1 MVFNPHSQG
10 DKGEAGAGSIHSWYQ
25 KDPYWL
31 WRKHLK
37 DVFGV
42 GDETLGGSVT
52 GEGCRKCLLFWRNGW
67 SGMRGWGGHSK
78 VGRPAGTHWPLPSTC
93 KYSRNATST
102 PKTSHVS
109 VFLLGRR
116 KEAEVCTREE
126 GKGKWNAWGSSRQ
139 TASRWAQE
147 EKNAGGVSFP
157 GQHHWEL
164 EMILLRF
171 QGPGRPRKM
180 VRDCFLYQLLQEWK
194 PQKTPQKVKQ
204 PWLGATA

>member
-1 MVFNPHSQG
+1 MLEHSKAMPRFRTFVPSEPFGTHMVFNPHSQG

-78 VGRPAGTHWPLPSTC
+78 VGRPAGTH
-93 KYSRNATST
+93 
-102 PKTSHVS
+102 
-109 VFLLGRR
+109 
-116 KEAEVCTREE
+116 
-126 GKGKWNAWGSSRQ
+126 
-139 TASRWAQE
+139 
-147 EKNAGGVSFP
+147 
-157 GQHHWEL
+157 
-164 EMILLRF
+164 
-171 QGPGRPRKM
+171 
-180 VRDCFLYQLLQEWK
+180 
-194 PQKTPQKVKQ
+194 
-204 PWLGATA
+204 